1 MLKSGNIRL
10 GREVEVIEMK
20 RHISVILI
28 TAITMAI
35 SYEPMVAQEKTAFSN
50 NLIVRISSDKTL
62 IDVFQG
68 TNRANI
74 LVALSD
80 PSGASDQLPQDQ
92 VILLETN
99 CGNFESG
106 NVVTFR
112 KGENYD
118 TQRTVVFT
126 ADTPCSA
133 NITVVDKDAYLGV
146 IEKTVEVEIPWLR
159 ISLNLGLAAIGGIL
173 GGLVEGM
180 TEGNITVEKVWE
192 RMAIGVFT
200 GPMYHFVNYALR
212 EGTDNV
218 GGFFSQEVIFTA
230 GINGAVGGIIGALI
244 AERLQATLGTAQA
257 P

>member
-1 MLKSGNIRL
+1 
-10 GREVEVIEMK
+10 MK
-20 RHISVILI
+20 KHLSLILI
-28 TAITMAI
+28 FALTMGI
-35 SYEPMVAQEKTAFSN
+35 GHSWVVAQEEAEFSK
-50 NLIVRISSDKTL
+50 NLVVRISSDKTL

-80 PSGASDQLPQDQ
+80 TSGATEQLPQDQ
-92 VILLETN
+92 VVLLDTN

-118 TQRTVVFT
+118 TQRTVVLT
-126 ADTPCSA
+126 ADSPCTA
-133 NITVVDKDAYLGV
+133 TITVVDKDSYLGV
-146 IEKTVEVEIPWLR
+146 IEKSIEVEIPWAR
-159 ISLNLGLAAIGGIL
+159 IGLNLGLAAVGGIL
-173 GGLVEGM
+173 GGLLEGM
-180 TEGNITVEKVWE
+180 TEGNITVERIWE
-192 RMAIGVFT
+192 RIGIGLFT

-212 EGTDNV
+212 EGTENV

-244 AERLQATLGTAQA
+244 AERLQATLGTAQST